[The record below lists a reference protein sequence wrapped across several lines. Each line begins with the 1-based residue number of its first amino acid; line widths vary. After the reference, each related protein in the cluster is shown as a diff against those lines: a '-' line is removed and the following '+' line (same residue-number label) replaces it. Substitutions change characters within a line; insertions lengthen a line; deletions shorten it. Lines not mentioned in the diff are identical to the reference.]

1 MVRAEHQF
9 RRKIRN
15 LTFDNAGVAE
25 REKRQRVEWPELY
38 SDGQK
43 IPVKKKSQLFFSAR
57 LPPPRSIKTLCLVV
71 EMSPKFLISVK

>member
-25 REKRQRVEWPELY
+25 REKDKELN
-38 SDGQK
+38 GRNC
-43 IPVKKKSQLFFSAR
+43 IPTDKKYR
-57 LPPPRSIKTLCLVV
+57 
-71 EMSPKFLISVK
+71 